1 VPAHSLRVLVE
12 SDVPAEKREFDFEDI
27 ELDWQVTGVER
38 LRMSLEGATKY
49 EKIRVDAKLPAS
61 GNYCELEENFSGRV
75 MLESKLVSDEDRE
88 AYIQF
93 ENVDFCASL
102 CVNGVDCGSAAFAP
116 YIYKVKL
123 KKGVNRLKLKVS
135 GTAGNEFRRCF
146 KEELEPAGYF
156 NGYAQRFTRY
166 KVNDDKC
173 GVSQRAILIK
183 ERKNK

>member
-1 VPAHSLRVLVE
+1 MNLKLIPYPKKVEIFDEKLYLGGLDIVLSPMCDTRIFKAAKTFKAELESETEVE
-12 SDVPAEKREFDFEDI
+12 SRIVKAFCTKCGKNI
-27 ELDWQVTGVER
+27 AINVT
-38 LRMSLEGATKY
+38 A
-49 EKIRVDAKLPAS
+49 
-61 GNYCELEENFSGRV
+61 
-75 MLESKLVSDEDRE
+75 DEDSE

-93 ENVDFCASL
+93 ENVDFSAAL
-102 CVNGVDCGSAAFAP
+102 YVNGVDCGTAAFAP

-146 KEELEPAGYF
+146 WEELEPAGYF
-156 NGYAQRFTRY
+156 NGYSKRFTQY
-166 KVNDDKC
+166 KINDDKC